1 MNTSLDALAAI
12 LSSLT
17 ASRRASIHAVTE
29 SLVKLRLPRETI
41 DTILAVVILE
51 SAEIQFVEDGGA
63 SPPERESTVDIF
75 RSVFEKKKP
84 KCN

>member
-17 ASRRASIHAVTE
+17 TSRRASIQSVTE
-29 SLVKLRLPRETI
+29 ALIKLRLPKETI

-51 SAEIQFVEDGGA
+51 AAEVQFVDDGGA
-63 SPPERESTVDIF
+63 SPPPRESTVDIF
-75 RSVFEKKKP
+75 RPIFEKKKAQR
-84 KCN
+84 N